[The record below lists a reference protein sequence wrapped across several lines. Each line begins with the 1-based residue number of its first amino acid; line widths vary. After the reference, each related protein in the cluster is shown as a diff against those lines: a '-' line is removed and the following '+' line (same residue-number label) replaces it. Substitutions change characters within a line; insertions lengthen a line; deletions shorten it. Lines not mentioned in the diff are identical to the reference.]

1 MMSFRTILLCVAMS
15 FACAACSSDITPATP
30 TTPTTPTATIFGLTG
45 QVVQAGTT
53 AGISAATVTL
63 IDTSGNALATTTNA
77 AGAFSFATTLAAGT
91 YTLQV
96 TAPGYAGSTAVMAI
110 PVDSFTVQLPR
121 AGTAPVTTLA
131 VIIGGPSTL
140 TVGSS
145 SQLTATLVYTNGT
158 RKDVTSVAT
167 WTSNTPNVA
176 TVSISGVLT
185 ANSAGTATIKAG
197 FNDVSGTLAVT
208 TSR

>member
-1 MMSFRTILLCVAMS
+1 MSL
-15 FACAACSSDITPATP
+15 ACAACSSDITPATP

-53 AGISAATVTL
+53 TGISAATVTL
-63 IDTSGNALATTTNA
+63 VDTLGNAVTTTTNA
-77 AGAFSFATTLAAGT
+77 AGAFSFATSFAAGT
-91 YTLQV
+91 YTLV
-96 TAPGYAGSTAVMAI
+96 TSAAGYAQSAAVMTI

-131 VIIGGPSTL
+131 VVIGGPSTL
-140 TVGSS
+140 TVGSTR
-145 SQLTATLVYTNGT
+145 QLTATLVYTDGT

-167 WTSNTPNVA
+167 WASNTPNVA

-185 ANSAGTATIKAG
+185 ANSAGTATITAG
-197 FNDVSGTLAVT
+197 FNDVTGSLVVT